1 MTRRYYS
8 ARTRPHALTLAQLY
22 QKLQS
27 LYLMFREKDY
37 FKQRTGISSYSRI
50 PDQIQHEAALALDFQ
65 PFPIGDWEEADI
77 TEDHIFDVIEF
88 LYDHVSEPG
97 ELVEKQTDT
106 GFNYSDYD
114 TYDVKAGRANFR
126 EKANTFLVDYKAGY
140 VLAESGQIIAQ
151 GTAGLQYI
159 LDADIVPY
167 DVRNVDS
174 KVQHAVSKW
183 RDRHSTPSD
192 KKEAVRE
199 LADVF
204 EWLKKTKRLEQVLDR
219 KDESAIFEIANSF
232 AIRHHDPKQK
242 ANYDQ
247 SIWYSWMFHFY
258 LATYH
263 AVIRLLTKGKKAG
276 SNQPSDRTR

>member
-1 MTRRYYS
+1 MTRRYHS
-8 ARTRPHALTLAQLY
+8 TRTKPHALTLPQLY

-27 LYLMFREKDY
+27 LYLMFRERDY
-37 FKQRTGISSYSRI
+37 FKQRTGISAYVRI

-65 PFPIGDWEEADI
+65 PFPIAEWDETDI

-88 LYDHVSEPG
+88 LYDHASEPG
-97 ELVEKQTDT
+97 EWVEKQTDT
-106 GFNYSDYD
+106 GFNYCDYV
-114 TYDVKAGRANFR
+114 TYDAKAGRAAFR
-126 EKANTFLVDYKAGY
+126 EKANAFLADYKAGY
-140 VLAESGQIIAQ
+140 VLSESGQIIAQ

-167 DVRNVDS
+167 DARNVDS

-183 RDRHSTPSD
+183 RDRHSTASD

-204 EWLKKTKRLEQVLDR
+204 EWLKKTKRLAQVLDR

-247 SIWYSWMFHFY
+247 GIWYSWMFHFY

-263 AVIRLLTKGKKAG
+263 AVIRLLAKGK
-276 SNQPSDRTR
+276 